1 MIIDSLKKI
10 PCTVRRLYVDP
21 AQGILV
27 FIRSDFLIFFLFLS
41 LGFAG
46 KLNTKLT
53 EADHIHIG
61 KHYGSMSLAST
72 EIRDLFQGKACGIA
86 GCGTHGKGDQDLIN
100 VKTWIFAS
108 KIFGLQLLDRMDGIR
123 RDHMKLVIDSCQL
136 FQGIEKKR
144 SGCAEKI
151 GGFSAY
157 DLSVRKF
164 HSGGRAIGCF
174 FFSRAAGTTLRSV
187 ISA

>member
-1 MIIDSLKKI
+1 MYRSGRTFYIAFY
-10 PCTVRRLYVDP
+10 LYSRYV
-21 AQGILV
+21 
-27 FIRSDFLIFFLFLS
+27 IRESVFLIVFLLFL

-86 GCGTHGKGDQDLIN
+86 GCGTYGKGDQDLIN

-123 RDHMKLVIDSCQL
+123 GDHMKLVIDSCQL
-136 FQGIEKKR
+136 FQSIEKKG
-144 SGCAEKI
+144 SGCARRSEVFPHTI
-151 GGFSAY
+151 FPSGSSRAAAGPLVAFS
-157 DLSVRKF
+157 
-164 HSGGRAIGCF
+164 
-174 FFSRAAGTTLRSV
+174 FSRAAGTTLRSV

>member
-1 MIIDSLKKI
+1 MTYICIVLVGASYIAFYLY
-10 PCTVRRLYVDP
+10 RRYV
-21 AQGILV
+21 
-27 FIRSDFLIFFLFLS
+27 IRESDFLIVFLLFLF
-41 LGFAG
+41 GFAG

-86 GCGTHGKGDQDLIN
+86 GCGTYGKGDQDLIN
-100 VKTWIFAS
+100 VKTWIPAS
-108 KIFGLQLLDRMDGIR
+108 QIFGLQLLDRMDGIR
-123 RDHMKLVIDSCQL
+123 GDHMKLVIDSCQL
-136 FQGIEKKR
+136 FQSIEKKG

-157 DLSVRKF
+157 DLSVRKLQ
-164 HSGGRAIGCF
+164 SGSRAIGCF
-174 FFSRAAGTTLRSV
+174 SFSRAAGTTLRSV

>member
-1 MIIDSLKKI
+1 MKYICIVLVGVSYI
-10 PCTVRRLYVDP
+10 AFYLYSRYV
-21 AQGILV
+21 
-27 FIRSDFLIFFLFLS
+27 IRESVFLIVFLLFL

-100 VKTWIFAS
+100 METWIPAS
-108 KIFGLQLLDRMDGIR
+108 QIFGLQLLDRMDGIR
-123 RDHMKLVIDSCQL
+123 GDHMYFVVNSGKL
-136 FQGIEKKR
+136 FQYI
-144 SGCAEKI
+144 
-151 GGFSAY
+151 
-157 DLSVRKF
+157 
-164 HSGGRAIGCF
+164 
-174 FFSRAAGTTLRSV
+174 
-187 ISA
+187 

>member
-1 MIIDSLKKI
+1 MKYICIVLVGVSYI
-10 PCTVRRLYVDP
+10 AFYLYSRYV
-21 AQGILV
+21 
-27 FIRSDFLIFFLFLS
+27 IRESVFLIVFLLFL

-100 VKTWIFAS
+100 METWT
-108 KIFGLQLLDRMDGIR
+108 
-123 RDHMKLVIDSCQL
+123 SC
-136 FQGIEKKR
+136 FPDIW
-144 SGCAEKI
+144 S
-151 GGFSAY
+151 S
-157 DLSVRKF
+157 
-164 HSGGRAIGCF
+164 
-174 FFSRAAGTTLRSV
+174 AAGSDGWHPERSHEARDRFLPAL
-187 ISA
+187 SGH

>member
-1 MIIDSLKKI
+1 M
-10 PCTVRRLYVDP
+10 
-21 AQGILV
+21 V

-41 LGFAG
+41 LSFAG

-61 KHYGSMSLAST
+61 KHYRSMSLAST

-86 GCGTHGKGDQDLIN
+86 GCSTHGKCDQDLIN

-123 RDHMKLVIDSCQL
+123 GDHMEIVIDTCQL
-136 FQGIEKKR
+136 FQGVEKKSR
-144 SGCAEKI
+144 GCAEKI

-157 DLSVRKF
+157 DLSVGKF
-164 HSGGRAIGCF
+164 QSGSRAIGCF
-174 FFSRAAGTTLRSV
+174 FLSRAAGTTLRSV

>member
-1 MIIDSLKKI
+1 MTYICIVLVGASYI
-10 PCTVRRLYVDP
+10 AFYLYSRYV
-21 AQGILV
+21 
-27 FIRSDFLIFFLFLS
+27 IRESDFLIVFLLFL

-100 VKTWIFAS
+100 VKTWISAS
-108 KIFGLQLLDRMDGIR
+108 QIFGLQLLDRMDGIR
-123 RDHMKLVIDSCQL
+123 GDHMYFVVNSGKL
-136 FQGIEKKR
+136 FQYI
-144 SGCAEKI
+144 
-151 GGFSAY
+151 
-157 DLSVRKF
+157 
-164 HSGGRAIGCF
+164 
-174 FFSRAAGTTLRSV
+174 
-187 ISA
+187 

>member
-1 MIIDSLKKI
+1 MIDYRFLKKI
-10 PCTVRRLYVDP
+10 LYGSAFVRRSGTGDFGVYKIRLSD
-21 AQGILV
+21 IL
-27 FIRSDFLIFFLFLS
+27 SFLS
-41 LGFAG
+41 LSFAG

-86 GCGTHGKGDQDLIN
+86 GCSTHGKCDQDLIN

-123 RDHMKLVIDSCQL
+123 EITW
-136 FQGIEKKR
+136 R
-144 SGCAEKI
+144 S
-151 GGFSAY
+151 
-157 DLSVRKF
+157 
-164 HSGGRAIGCF
+164 
-174 FFSRAAGTTLRSV
+174 
-187 ISA
+187 

>member
-1 MIIDSLKKI
+1 M
-10 PCTVRRLYVDP
+10 YVDP

-41 LGFAG
+41 LSFAG

-61 KHYGSMSLAST
+61 KHYGSMNLAST

-86 GCGTHGKGDQDLIN
+86 GCSTHGKGDQDLIN
-100 VKTWIFAS
+100 METWIPAS
-108 KIFGLQLLDRMDGIR
+108 QIFGLQLLDRMDGIR
-123 RDHMKLVIDSCQL
+123 GDHMKLVIDSCQL
-136 FQGIEKKR
+136 FQSIEKKG

-157 DLSVRKF
+157 DLSVRKLQ
-164 HSGGRAIGCF
+164 SGSRAIGCF
-174 FFSRAAGTTLRSV
+174 FFFEAAGTTLRSV

>member
-72 EIRDLFQGKACGIA
+72 EIRNLFQGKACGIA
-86 GCGTHGKGDQDLIN
+86 GCGTHGKGNQDLIN

-108 KIFGLQLLDRMDGIR
+108 KIFGLQLLDRMYGIR

-157 DLSVRKF
+157 ELSVRKF
-164 HSGGRAIGCF
+164 QSGGRAIGCF
-174 FFSRAAGTTLRSV
+174 FFFEGSPEQPYGQ
-187 ISA
+187 

>member
-1 MIIDSLKKI
+1 MIYMYRPGRSF
-10 PCTVRRLYVDP
+10 LYSF
-21 AQGILV
+21 L
-27 FIRSDFLIFFLFLS
+27 FIQQVCYPKNQSFLIVFLLFL
-41 LGFAG
+41 LGLAG

-61 KHYGSMSLAST
+61 KHYGSMNLASA

-86 GCGTHGKGDQDLIN
+86 GCSTHGKGDQDLIN

-123 RDHMKLVIDSCQL
+123 GDHMEIVINTCQL
-136 FQGIEKKR
+136 FQGVEKKS

-151 GGFSAY
+151 GGFSRIR
-157 DLSVRKF
+157 SFRRE
-164 HSGGRAIGCF
+164 SSRAAAGPLVAF
-174 FFSRAAGTTLRSV
+174 SFSRAAGTTLRSV